1 MQNKT
6 KNKNNRKGK
15 QNKKNHRI
23 FWAKKR
29 DLKVMSGYQ
38 KDTTNNSK
46 CPPLAKYGKILAW
59 K

>member
-1 MQNKT
+1 MQNKM
-6 KNKNNRKGK
+6 KNKNKRKGK
-15 QNKKNHRI
+15 QNKKNYRI

-29 DLKVMSGYQ
+29 DLKVMSRYQ

-46 CPPLAKYGKILAW
+46 WSPLTKYGKNLAW